1 MTKQK
6 PDHFAAV
13 LSIKT
18 ETPSI
23 RIASDW
29 LSDTL
34 ALAKVP
40 SAQIERLAICLNE
53 VLANIIEH
61 GGEQALA
68 FPTTLRLEL
77 NLMDHINKASVTV
90 TDSGIVFNP
99 LDKEEKRIPD
109 SLDELNP
116 GGLGLTMMRAFV
128 DELRYEYIKNKFN
141 QLSFSIYWQK

>member
-6 PDHFAAV
+6 PHHFAAV

-34 ALAKVP
+34 VLAKVP

-68 FPTTLRLEL
+68 FPTTLHLEL
-77 NLMDHINKASVTV
+77 NFMDHINKASVTV
-90 TDSGIVFNP
+90 SDSGIAFNP
-99 LDKEEKRIPD
+99 LDKEEKRLPN
-109 SLDELNP
+109 SLDEVNP

-128 DELRYEYIKNKFN
+128 DELRYQYIKNKFN
-141 QLSFSIYWQK
+141 QFSFSIYWHK